1 MTFMV
6 STISRTTVFGF
17 IGEVLIKE
25 VNNGSHYIFPLIG
38 ANREPLE
45 VIFF

>member
-1 MTFMV
+1 MIFMV
-6 STISRTTVFGF
+6 FTISRTTVFGF
-17 IGEVLIKE
+17 LGEVLIKE
-25 VNNGSHYIFPLIG
+25 VNSGSHNIFQSIG

>member
-6 STISRTTVFGF
+6 FTISRTTVFGF
-17 IGEVLIKE
+17 LGEALVKE
-25 VNNGSHYIFPLIG
+25 EKNGSHYIFPLIG
-38 ANREPLE
+38 ANREALE

>member
-6 STISRTTVFGF
+6 FTISRTTVFGF

-25 VNNGSHYIFPLIG
+25 VDSGSHYTFPSIG

>member
-6 STISRTTVFGF
+6 FTISRTTFFGF
-17 IGEVLIKE
+17 LGEVLIREEK
-25 VNNGSHYIFPLIG
+25 NGLHYIFPLIG